1 MSCAASSLELLAAAP
16 EHERVT
22 ALEPR
27 HALAGARQLQQQ
39 LVDPLLLAALAG
51 LLADEN
57 ALGVAPRAPEHC
69 LPDQAVVENHVR
81 LLQQLQR
88 AQGQQVGVAGP
99 GADQVDLAE
108 LRAAAGGRRGRE
120 LRGQQLLCEA
130 AARRS
135 LVAGEHAARNTSRG
149 HPLPESAARGRRQRA
164 LHPGTQPSQEAGEGA
179 EALGQQRLDLCAHL
193 PCQHRRLSGG
203 AHRHQQRR
211 TVDDRR
217 EDERG
222 AFRVVDHVHRDVA
235 RAGER

>member
-1 MSCAASSLELLAAAP
+1 MRGQQLELLAAAP

-57 ALGVAPRAPEHC
+57 ALGVAPRALEHR

-81 LLQQLQR
+81 LLQQLQC
-88 AQGQQVGVAGP
+88 AQGQQVRIAGP

-135 LVAGEHAARNTSRG
+135 LVAGEHAARNTVAEATRSQKARRAAGASVRCTRG
-149 HPLPESAARGRRQRA
+149 A
-164 LHPGTQPSQEAGEGA
+164 QPSQEAGEGA

-193 PCQHRRLSGG
+193 PCQHRRLCRRSSPPPAA
-203 AHRHQQRR
+203 AHGR
-211 TVDDRR
+211 
-217 EDERG
+217 
-222 AFRVVDHVHRDVA
+222 
-235 RAGER
+235 